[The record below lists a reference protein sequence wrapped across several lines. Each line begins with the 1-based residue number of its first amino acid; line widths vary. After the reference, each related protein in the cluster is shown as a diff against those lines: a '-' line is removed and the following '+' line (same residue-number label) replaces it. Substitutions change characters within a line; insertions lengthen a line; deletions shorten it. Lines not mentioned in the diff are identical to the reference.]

1 MRDLILIIGIPFLI
15 ALTLK
20 IIYLLTVKKEV
31 RQESINLM
39 SEIANYDTYIQIN
52 DNIVNGEV

>member
-1 MRDLILIIGIPFLI
+1 MRGLILIIGISFLI

-31 RQESINLM
+31 RQESVNLM
-39 SEIANYDTYIQIN
+39 SEIANYDTYIQIH